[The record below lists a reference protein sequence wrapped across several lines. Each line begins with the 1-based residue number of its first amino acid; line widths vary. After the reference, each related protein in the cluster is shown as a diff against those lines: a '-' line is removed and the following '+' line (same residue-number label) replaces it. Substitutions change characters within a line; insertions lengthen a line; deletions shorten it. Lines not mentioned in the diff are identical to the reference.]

1 MGQYLVPD
9 LSGQNCQTPFAMSL
23 FRTLAHMHWCQI
35 RIGLWVSRLV
45 LPQIARKKNIIFRR
59 RKNENWSRN
68 WAMGGIINS
77 LELHLWD
84 AAVAA
89 VQWHIAMGVAK
100 VPRGCISR
108 ERCGDGVWSAS
119 SYLTFEA
126 GIIAGY
132 MNALYALH
140 HIVLGFWPKKMQSSS
155 LWDKLNVQPVLK
167 MDEVD
172 PKQLHKAFYIGVNI
186 FYNPFHQVVTGNKT
200 NLSNVLKW
208 MEITISIFRQ
218 SAAFAQATNTGHQPK
233 QPAPIT
239 LTTGNWIY
247 GGWGG
252 GERGV
257 GGWGVKKIA
266 RMLQLS
272 SLSLCTIGSRDKE
285 KEKGC
290 CIET

>member
-1 MGQYLVPD
+1 MQDCRLFSTWGGRWLAKEMIGRICSKSWGRYLVPD
-9 LSGQNCQTPFAMSL
+9 LSGQNCQTPIAMSL

-126 GIIAGY
+126 GIIAGF

-140 HIVLGFWPKKMQSSS
+140 QNCFRVLSKK
-155 LWDKLNVQPVLK
+155 D
-167 MDEVD
+167 
-172 PKQLHKAFYIGVNI
+172 
-186 FYNPFHQVVTGNKT
+186 
-200 NLSNVLKW
+200 
-208 MEITISIFRQ
+208 
-218 SAAFAQATNTGHQPK
+218 AAKF
-233 QPAPIT
+233 T
-239 LTTGNWIY
+239 L
-247 GGWGG
+247 
-252 GERGV
+252 R
-257 GGWGVKKIA
+257 
-266 RMLQLS
+266 
-272 SLSLCTIGSRDKE
+272 
-285 KEKGC
+285 
-290 CIET
+290 

>member
-1 MGQYLVPD
+1 MQDCRLFNWLAWSKRDDRAHMQQIMGQIFGARSVWTKLPDADCNVIISYL
-9 LSGQNCQTPFAMSL
+9 GT
-23 FRTLAHMHWCQI
+23 HWCQI

-186 FYNPFHQVVTGNKT
+186 FYYLFH
-200 NLSNVLKW
+200 SIKW
-208 MEITISIFRQ
+208 WLGAKRI
-218 SAAFAQATNTGHQPK
+218 
-233 QPAPIT
+233 
-239 LTTGNWIY
+239 
-247 GGWGG
+247 
-252 GERGV
+252 
-257 GGWGVKKIA
+257 
-266 RMLQLS
+266 
-272 SLSLCTIGSRDKE
+272 
-285 KEKGC
+285 
-290 CIET
+290 